1 MANVTI
7 IGAGH
12 WGIALASVVAANGYN
27 VLVYARKEEAA
38 KAINNGYSNYFKN
51 IKLNKNI
58 KATSI
63 IDEAVSFSNIIVV
76 AIPVATIYSFMN
88 SIIQIIDKRFIFLHQ
103 RDYIMVEAYHLYF
116 MKKMKI

>member
-38 KAINNGYSNYFKN
+38 KAIVDDTVNLIRKQT
-51 IKLNKNI
+51 KLEFEEY
-58 KATSI
+58 KA
-63 IDEAVSFSNIIVV
+63 
-76 AIPVATIYSFMN
+76 
-88 SIIQIIDKRFIFLHQ
+88 
-103 RDYIMVEAYHLYF
+103 
-116 MKKMKI
+116 

>member
-63 IDEAVSFSNIIVV
+63 IDEAVSFSNCSCN
-76 AIPVATIYSFMN
+76 PGCDNLFFYEFYYS
-88 SIIQIIDKRFIFLHQ
+88 K
-103 RDYIMVEAYHLYF
+103 
-116 MKKMKI
+116 

>member
-38 KAINNGYSNYFKN
+38 KAINNG
-51 IKLNKNI
+51 
-58 KATSI
+58 
-63 IDEAVSFSNIIVV
+63 
-76 AIPVATIYSFMN
+76 
-88 SIIQIIDKRFIFLHQ
+88 
-103 RDYIMVEAYHLYF
+103 
-116 MKKMKI
+116 